1 MAKVAIPVEKDCLST
16 NFGVCTHYAL
26 LTIEHAK
33 VVDTLLVQPNF
44 SSIEKFASWF
54 KGLEVT
60 DVVTYKIN
68 PEIIHSFIKNKINVF
83 VGTTQMAPEL
93 LIQDY
98 INGKLQSNTSAL
110 E

>member
-1 MAKVAIPVEKDCLST
+1 
-16 NFGVCTHYAL
+16 
-26 LTIEHAK
+26 
-33 VVDTLLVQPNF
+33 
-44 SSIEKFASWF
+44 
-54 KGLEVT
+54 LEVT